1 MLAPLAIL
9 LACSADSTL
18 AMKAAPSFEAPAAY
32 GACDVPVPEA
42 SAAAD
47 AAAEPGVLLYA
58 DGVGSTVLSPDAVE
72 VVTDAVRW
80 AEIRA
85 GTAWRRDD
93 IPEVDLRATWLL
105 VVHGYAAASCSMG
118 VAAVDRW
125 ESAPMAVHVEV
136 AFDDRSATCEVT
148 CDAEAHALV
157 VVAVPAGTALT
168 TCARVEGSCGG

>member
-1 MLAPLAIL
+1 MLATLSLL
-9 LACSADSTL
+9 LACSADATL
-18 AMKAAPSFEAPAAY
+18 AVKASPALDAPAAY
-32 GACDVPVPEA
+32 GSCDMPVPD
-42 SAAAD
+42 SAAEAD
-47 AAAEPGVLLYA
+47 SFAEPGVVLYA
-58 DGVGSTVLSPDAVE
+58 DGVGSTVLAPDAVE
-72 VVTDAVRW
+72 VVTDAARW

-93 IPEVDLRATWLL
+93 IPEVDLRAIWLL
-105 VVHGYAAASCSMG
+105 VAHGYAAQSCSMG

-136 AFDDRSATCEVT
+136 TFDDRSAACEVT